1 MTEGPN
7 VPPRDMAEE
16 LDELYERIAYR
27 VITADEDEAK
37 ARLRRALLFA
47 WSDGQM
53 AGLMDMTH
61 DGAAAQNPWAKPDK
75 TP

>member
-7 VPPRDMAEE
+7 TPPRDMEEE

-47 WSDGQM
+47 WSDGQF
-53 AGLMDMTH
+53 AGLMDSTR
-61 DGAAAQNPWAKPDK
+61 DGQPDQNPWAKPDNA
-75 TP
+75 